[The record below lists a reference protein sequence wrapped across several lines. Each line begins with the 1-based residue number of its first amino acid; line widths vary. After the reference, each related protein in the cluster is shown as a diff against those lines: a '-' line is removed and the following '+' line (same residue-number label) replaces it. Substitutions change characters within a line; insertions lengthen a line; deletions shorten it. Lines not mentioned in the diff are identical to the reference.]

1 MSTTTNTIGKKVKMN
16 LVGLDGNSFSLMG
29 HFQQNGRRQGWSKDE
44 INQVLTK
51 CMSGDYDN
59 LIRVLIDHTE
69 EVEEFEDSW

>member
-1 MSTTTNTIGKKVKMN
+1 
-16 LVGLDGNSFSLMG
+16 MG

-44 INQVLTK
+44 INEVLTK

-59 LIRVLIDHTE
+59 LIRVLVDHTE